1 MNQTT
6 GDKNTANP
14 IILLG
19 RREKRWHNL
28 IKWCQTR
35 FSFGFVVQNKIELVR
50 CTQTTLI
57 QKKLAR
63 LLFDVTLLRGGYVT
77 LFYSTI
83 SCWRGGI
90 LTRIFILLVTVKE
103 FADRGHPV
111 APTHSQGVDDVWTN
125 QNVVGNIML
134 ENISSQ
140 WCARFSNGEI
150 TLIKLT
156 DWSDHP
162 SVLFI
167 TQYHFYKTQKTAS

>member
-6 GDKNTANP
+6 GDHSQCNYLAWAE
-14 IILLG
+14 
-19 RREKRWHNL
+19 RKRWHNL
-28 IKWCQTR
+28 IKGCQTR

-63 LLFDVTLLRGGYVT
+63 LLFDVTLMRGGYVT
-77 LFYSTI
+77 VFFYSTI

-134 ENISSQ
+134 ENISCK
-140 WCARFSNGEI
+140 WCVESWNTPIQFLCWPADCTIISNTSEAMENS
-150 TLIKLT
+150 LQSK
-156 DWSDHP
+156 
-162 SVLFI
+162 
-167 TQYHFYKTQKTAS
+167 